1 MKENIKGNMKEK
13 MKKMCTKR
21 YDYSLY
27 LVTNRMRMSTETLEE
42 AVEQAILGG
51 CTMVQLRESYIP
63 ALDFYVLA
71 KEIKKITDQY
81 HVPLV
86 INNRID
92 IALSVEAAG
101 VHLGQSDIPVAAAR
115 KIIGED
121 MLLGISVSGLSEAVK
136 AQKEGADYLGVG
148 AMFPSKTKADARLV
162 SMDELKK
169 IRQAVTIPIVVIGGI
184 KKENAAL
191 FKDMGADGLAVVSAV
206 IGSEDISQAA
216 AELKSIFLGK
226 RME

>member
-1 MKENIKGNMKEK
+1 MKENIKGK
-13 MKKMCTKR
+13 MKKMWPKN

-42 AVEQAILGG
+42 AVEQAVLGG
-51 CTMVQLRESYIP
+51 CTMVQLRESHIP

-71 KEIKKITDQY
+71 KKIKKITDQY
-81 HVPLV
+81 HVPLI

-101 VHLGQSDIPVAAAR
+101 VHLGQSDIPAAAAR
-115 KIIGED
+115 KIMGED
-121 MLLGISVSGLSEAVK
+121 MLLGISVTSLSEAVQ

-191 FKDMGADGLAVVSAV
+191 FRDMGADGLAVVSAV
-206 IGSEDISQAA
+206 MGSEDISRAA

-226 RME
+226 QIK